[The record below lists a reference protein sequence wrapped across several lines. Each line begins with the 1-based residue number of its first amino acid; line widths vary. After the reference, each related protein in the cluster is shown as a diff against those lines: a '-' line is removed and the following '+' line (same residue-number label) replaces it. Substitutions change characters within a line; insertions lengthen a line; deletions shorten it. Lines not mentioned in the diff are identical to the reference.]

1 MPGQEHDQPGQQGL
15 ATDKAQAAR
24 LGYSVAEAFNRAAS
38 PDPEAAAALRRS
50 LPVVAAKLFQAGH
63 DVSAEI
69 LRAHAL
75 QGPGH
80 LKALTDGL
88 AAAFA
93 RPPPLSYDSI
103 LAELKRK
110 HPLQM
115 LLSSPPGEEY
125 LSRYKGGAGTE
136 DKTQIM
142 KAAACEGS
150 LEWVRWLHEHGADI
164 RTQNDAALRLAAGNG
179 HLEVVK
185 YLHEHGAD
193 IRAWNNEAL
202 RWAAE
207 NGHLEVVKYLH
218 EKGANIW
225 VRNDAALRLAAGN
238 GHLEVVKYLH
248 EQGAN
253 IRAVDDDALRN
264 AAARGHLEVVKYL
277 HEQGANIW
285 VQDDEALR
293 YAAARGHL
301 EVVKYLREKGAD
313 IWVRYEAALIGQ
325 KLKEFSA
332 WEEMAGRPPPLGL
345 EETKPAQFH
354 REAFEAIRPLLL
366 REGYQGKE
374 ANLYAFHLSALFGTE
389 ECALRYLRKWGKH
402 GKQPL
407 HDLAVDIRV
416 PQEGQPDLAAWADAV
431 MKHGPAMAKF
441 IKFADKLAHPLGSV
455 HETRAAVAR
464 FAYKRGDECPALAA
478 LCFDLAV
485 EEEDFDNALG
495 LYLKHKKRGF
505 PEKRIPDLQIDG
517 TAFSLPGARFRRL
530 APDDPRGLFLGEL
543 TDCCQS
549 IGGAGDDCARH
560 GFSDQNSG
568 FYVIEADKG
577 EIIGQSWAWMGE
589 NGELVLDSIET
600 LGNRV
605 SASQWQALLQK
616 AAESLARHPQGV
628 KRLLVGTGGGTPE
641 ALTFKSASEPA
652 APDGYRGYRD
662 SHKQA
667 EIWVRGSTERERKPK
682 PRL

>member
-164 RTQNDAALRLAAGNG
+164 RTQNDAALRLAAGN
-179 HLEVVK
+179 
-185 YLHEHGAD
+185 
-193 IRAWNNEAL
+193 
-202 RWAAE
+202 
-207 NGHLEVVKYLH
+207 
-218 EKGANIW
+218 
-225 VRNDAALRLAAGN
+225 
-238 GHLEVVKYLH
+238 
-248 EQGAN
+248 
-253 IRAVDDDALRN
+253 
-264 AAARGHLEVVKYL
+264 GHLEVVKYL